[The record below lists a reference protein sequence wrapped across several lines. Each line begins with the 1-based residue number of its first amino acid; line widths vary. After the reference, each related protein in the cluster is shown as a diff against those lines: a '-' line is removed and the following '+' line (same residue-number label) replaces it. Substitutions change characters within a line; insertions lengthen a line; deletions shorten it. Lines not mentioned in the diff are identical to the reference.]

1 MIRKAKAG
9 EVPEIKK
16 IIDYYAGK
24 NEMLFR
30 SLEEIYG
37 NLRDYWIWEEKKRIL
52 GCAAFH
58 VSWADL
64 AEIKSL
70 AVARRFIHRG
80 IGTALVKKCLEEA
93 KALELNKIFVLTN
106 KPNFFKK
113 RGFKFIAK
121 EKLPRKIWGECIR
134 CEKFPNCNAVA
145 LIYNEHFKKL

>member
-9 EVPEIKK
+9 ETLEIKK
-16 IIDYYAGK
+16 LIDYYARK
-24 NEMLFR
+24 NEILFR
-30 SLEEIYG
+30 SLAEIYE

-52 GCAAFH
+52 GCAALH

-70 AVARRFIHRG
+70 AVAKRVIRCG
-80 IGTALVKKCLEEA
+80 IGTALVKKSLEEA
-93 KALELNKIFVLTN
+93 KALGLNKVFVLTD
-106 KPNFFKK
+106 KPSFFKK

-134 CEKFPNCNAVA
+134 CEKFPNCNEVA
-145 LIYNEHFKKL
+145 LIYYV